1 MLAQAIKRRLSKE
14 ENQKGFTLIEL
25 LAVIV
30 ILGIIAVIAFPMI
43 SNLITKTGKTADTA
57 TARQIYDA
65 ARLYVSSENEGVF
78 DSDTS
83 AADNGTV
90 DKIDVLVLQQK
101 GYLDAE
107 LYLPSTKAM
116 ITAGEVKFIDGKLT
130 GNDAVVIKTGA
141 VNANPQTYSFE
152 ASKVLKS
159 SDK

>member
-14 ENQKGFTLIEL
+14 ESQKGFTLIEL

-65 ARLYVSSENEGVF
+65 SRLYVSSEKEGVF

-83 AADNGTV
+83 TANNATV
-90 DKIDVLVLQQK
+90 DKILITELQTK

-107 LYLPSTKAM
+107 LYLPSTKAK
-116 ITAGEVKFIDGKLT
+116 ITGGEVKFTDGKLT
-130 GNDAVVIKTGA
+130 GTDAVVINTGTTG
-141 VNANPQTYSFE
+141 ANPQTYNFE